1 MNGNNEISRIRFSQ
15 SRAETESIY
24 SGNVIVCKKTNHQHA
39 WIITSW
45 MCPLND
51 LVKTQALAAPCHR
64 QWLCRV
70 QFCCC
75 VLFSIDMTAHLSSW
89 DAFRKN
95 KQVLTRY
102 IWKSKKNLLHIN
114 PFLPRLHLNRIHRF
128 PANNQTR
135 NGISSNCKSDLQPI
149 WTLSI
154 WGVSELELLLHVIYD
169 HFQGLFPYVRPL
181 KRKVHKLRISILT
194 EPFQWWYFIWP

>member
-1 MNGNNEISRIRFSQ
+1 MFTLLEYLTLCDTETQQTRGKAATTHYSGAELRGMLWCTECRVLPSLPSLGVTCHTHQIQAPQSWPKMEKIHVNGNNEISRIRFIQ
-15 SRAETESIY
+15 SLTETESIY
-24 SGNVIVCKKTNHQHA
+24 SGNVIVCKKTNHQDA

-51 LVKTQALAAPCHR
+51 LVKTQSLAALCHR

-102 IWKSKKNLLHIN
+102 IWKSIK
-114 PFLPRLHLNRIHRF
+114 F
-128 PANNQTR
+128 
-135 NGISSNCKSDLQPI
+135 
-149 WTLSI
+149 
-154 WGVSELELLLHVIYD
+154 
-169 HFQGLFPYVRPL
+169 
-181 KRKVHKLRISILT
+181 
-194 EPFQWWYFIWP
+194 